1 MDTDKYINLFI
12 LGIFVFIALVS
23 AVATRSIITGIGVSL
38 IIFISW
44 EMWRYIK
51 EISNKDD

>member
-1 MDTDKYINLFI
+1 MDIVRNKNIVI
-12 LGIFVFIALVS
+12 LSVFLLVGVFS

-51 EISNKDD
+51 EISK